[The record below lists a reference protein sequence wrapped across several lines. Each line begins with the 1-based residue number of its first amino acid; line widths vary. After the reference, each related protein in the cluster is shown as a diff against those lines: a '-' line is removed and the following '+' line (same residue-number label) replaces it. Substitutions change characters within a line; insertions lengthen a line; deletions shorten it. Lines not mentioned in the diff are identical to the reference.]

1 MEQLVIGNEGF
12 SITETIQGKSRHGYN
27 RVCRMMWIHLWEL
40 HVGWFRH
47 SKACPPVYL
56 ISKSTLQSSDAD
68 NLILGSLTWR
78 WNWLPLLLSFWNT
91 GLQKQTNKQTQILI
105 RLVFKKWD
113 WILFMVDAISI
124 YLVGLFTCLFI

>member
-1 MEQLVIGNEGF
+1 MIGNEGF

-47 SKACPPVYL
+47 SKACLPVCL
-56 ISKSTLQSSDAD
+56 ISKSTLQSSHAD
-68 NLILGSLTWR
+68 NLFLGRLTWR
-78 WNWLPLLLSFWNT
+78 WNWLPLLFGFWNP
-91 GLQKQTNKQTQILI
+91 GLKKKKKKKLI

-113 WILFMVDAISI
+113 WILFMVDTISI
-124 YLVGLFTCLFI
+124 YLVGLLTCLFI